1 VLARARQMKSL
12 LYREAVGLI
21 RRRRPAGSPA
31 GRSRD
36 GCIGNHYRRVRCTGW
51 LEPPMR
57 TQNPETMTP
66 AERDA
71 EVASIL
77 ALGLARAIHADRS
90 RSTREASDLAK
101 SDAERLEV
109 PQHADLS
116 VSARPR
122 G

>member
-1 VLARARQMKSL
+1 
-12 LYREAVGLI
+12 
-21 RRRRPAGSPA
+21 
-31 GRSRD
+31 
-36 GCIGNHYRRVRCTGW
+36 
-51 LEPPMR
+51 MR

-77 ALGLARAIHADRS
+77 ARGLVRCVHAERS
-90 RSTREASDLAK
+90 RSTRDASDLAE
-101 SDAERLEV
+101 SDGGRLEL

>member
-1 VLARARQMKSL
+1 M
-12 LYREAVGLI
+12 
-21 RRRRPAGSPA
+21 
-31 GRSRD
+31 
-36 GCIGNHYRRVRCTGW
+36 
-51 LEPPMR
+51 EPPMR

-71 EVASIL
+71 EVASIF
-77 ALGLARAIHADRS
+77 ALGLARAIHAKRPPAS
-90 RSTREASDLAK
+90 RSTREGAGASDLAE
-101 SDAERLEV
+101 SDADRLEL

>member
-1 VLARARQMKSL
+1 
-12 LYREAVGLI
+12 
-21 RRRRPAGSPA
+21 
-31 GRSRD
+31 
-36 GCIGNHYRRVRCTGW
+36 
-51 LEPPMR
+51 MR

-90 RSTREASDLAK
+90 RSTREASGRAK
-101 SDAERLEV
+101 SDAERLEL

-116 VSARPR
+116 VSAPHTAPGLGHSGGRTDAKRNPNV
-122 G
+122 

>member
-1 VLARARQMKSL
+1 
-12 LYREAVGLI
+12 
-21 RRRRPAGSPA
+21 
-31 GRSRD
+31 
-36 GCIGNHYRRVRCTGW
+36 
-51 LEPPMR
+51 MR

-77 ALGLARAIHADRS
+77 ALGLARAINAERS
-90 RSTREASDLAK
+90 RSTREPSDLAK
-101 SDAERLEV
+101 SDADRLEL

>member
-1 VLARARQMKSL
+1 M
-12 LYREAVGLI
+12 
-21 RRRRPAGSPA
+21 
-31 GRSRD
+31 
-36 GCIGNHYRRVRCTGW
+36 
-51 LEPPMR
+51 EPPMR

-77 ALGLARAIHADRS
+77 ALGLARAIHAERSPAS
-90 RSTREASDLAK
+90 RSTREPSDLAK
-101 SDAERLEV
+101 SDADRLEL

>member
-1 VLARARQMKSL
+1 
-12 LYREAVGLI
+12 
-21 RRRRPAGSPA
+21 
-31 GRSRD
+31 
-36 GCIGNHYRRVRCTGW
+36 
-51 LEPPMR
+51 MR

-90 RSTREASDLAK
+90 RSTREARDLAK
-101 SDAERLEV
+101 SDATRLEL